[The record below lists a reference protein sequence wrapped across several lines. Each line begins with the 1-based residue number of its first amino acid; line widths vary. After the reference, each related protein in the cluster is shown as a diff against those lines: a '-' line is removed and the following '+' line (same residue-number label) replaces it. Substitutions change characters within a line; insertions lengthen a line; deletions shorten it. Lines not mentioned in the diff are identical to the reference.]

1 MDIHVK
7 RKHKLSEINHD
18 FLMNYFCHLINDRY
32 MQLKFK
38 HQQFQIDA
46 AKAVTDAF
54 HGQRNRMMMEFTH
67 DMGVGTAGG
76 DLFDVVGYRNQPLTI
91 TSGQTL
97 ENIRTIQMSGQL
109 KPSETLNPDDL
120 RLTIEMETGTGKTY
134 TYIKTMYE
142 LNRLYG
148 WSKFI
153 IVVPSIAIR
162 EGVSRSFEIMSEHF
176 AAEYGKRIQSF
187 IYDSKQLTKI
197 DQFASDANMHV
208 MIINTQAFAAR
219 GEDARRIYMKLDAF
233 RSRKPI
239 DVIASTKPILIID
252 EPQSVLGAD
261 KKNATREKLKE
272 FKPLFTLLYSATH
285 RAGDIVN
292 MVYRLD
298 AMDAY
303 NKKLVKKISVKGI
316 EQKGTTATN
325 GYVYLESIVLSAG
338 NPKARI
344 GFDKKGG
351 SSVRQ
356 VTQLVSDKFDLYQQS
371 GGLEEYRDGYRI
383 ERIDGY
389 ARTIRLLNGTVLHE
403 GEMVGRVNDLYVRRH
418 QIRETIL
425 SHIQKERKLFKMG
438 IKCLSLFFIDHVDN
452 YRSLTPN
459 PKPHPL
465 TPSPKGEGEA
475 FGNEGSNHKGVY
487 AQMFEEEY
495 TNIVGQLQLEFADD
509 PAYVAYL
516 KRFTAD
522 QVHDGYFSR
531 DRKNNVVEPGN
542 KEGDNEVR
550 GYQLIMKEKE
560 KLLSFDTPVR
570 FIFSHS
576 ALKEGWDNPNVFQI
590 CTLKDSDNQT
600 KKRQEVG
607 RGMRLCVNDKGERQ
621 DESVLHGGV
630 FEVNELTVIASESY
644 NTFASKLQTE
654 IAEAVGDRPQKV
666 QPSLF
671 AGMVMTNAD
680 GEQKKVDDL
689 EASFLFAALAG
700 HGYVNRQGE
709 LTQKYFDEKQ
719 QGTLDFGEGYNE
731 YKKDI
736 VHQLDAVFNPEA
748 IKPEDARKVRET
760 KFDSQT
766 FARKEFQ
773 DLWRKINLQTY
784 YTVDFKTDDL
794 IRRAVIELD
803 SHLRVSE
810 INIKVVEGTLEGIK
824 SKKQLEEGQAMRVK
838 EADTHS
844 VHELVSEYVKYDLIG
859 KLVEDTGLTRRAIV
873 TILQKISPRTFNL
886 FKANPE
892 EFIIKAGNIIN
903 QCKAIAVVEHVA
915 YHKLDKQYD
924 ADIFSASTLKGKLGV
939 NALESMKSLYDIVV
953 VDSKGIEM
961 DFAKNLELQNEVAV
975 YTKLPGGFYIN
986 TPVGHY
992 NPDWAIVF
1000 KEGTDIKHI
1009 YFVAETKGYSDDE
1022 VTDYRETE
1030 KVKIECARR
1039 HFATISSSTVTYGV
1053 VKNYD
1058 ELWNV
1063 VTK

>member
-7 RKHKLSEINHD
+7 GRQELSEINHE
-18 FLMNYFCHLINDRY
+18 FFINYFSHLITDRY

-54 HGQRNRMMMEFTH
+54 HGQRNQTMLEFTH
-67 DMGVGTAGG
+67 DMGDSSVGG

-97 ENIRTIQMSGQL
+97 ENIRGVQLNGQL

-142 LNRLYG
+142 LNKLYG

-153 IVVPSIAIR
+153 VVVPSIAIR

-325 GYVYLESIVLSAG
+325 GYVYLESIVLSEG

-344 GFDKKGG
+344 GFDKRGG

-356 VTQLVSDKFDLYQQS
+356 VTQLVCDKFDLYQQS

-383 ERIDGY
+383 ESIDGY

-403 GEMVGRVNDLYVRRH
+403 GEMVGRVNDIYVRRH

-452 YRSLTPN
+452 YRIYNQGGGTS
-459 PKPHPL
+459 
-465 TPSPKGEGEA
+465 KGKFAEI
-475 FGNEGSNHKGVY
+475 
-487 AQMFEEEY
+487 FEEEY
-495 TNIVGQLQLEFADD
+495 DNIVGQLQLEFADD

-516 KRFTAD
+516 KRFKAD
-522 QVHDGYFSR
+522 EVHNGYFSR
-531 DRKNNVVEPGN
+531 DKKGN
-542 KEGDNEVR
+542 FVQLTESKMENDASA
-550 GYQLIMKEKE
+550 YDLIMKDKE
-560 KLLSFDTPVR
+560 RLLSFEEPTR

-644 NTFASKLQTE
+644 NTFATKLQTE

-719 QGTLDFGEGYNE
+719 QGTLDFGEEYNE

-736 VHQLDAVFNPEA
+736 VNQLDAVFNPEA
-748 IKPEDARKVRET
+748 MKPDDARKVREA
-760 KFDSQT
+760 KFDSQK

-773 DLWRKINLQTY
+773 DLWRKINQRTY
-784 YTVDFKTDDL
+784 YTVDFKTEDL

-803 SHLRVSE
+803 DKLRVSE
-810 INIKVVEGTLEGIK
+810 INIKVVEGTLEDIK
-824 SKKQLEEGQAMRVK
+824 SKKQLEEGLAMRVK

-844 VHELVSEYVKYDLIG
+844 IHELVSENVKYDLIG
-859 KLVEDTGLTRRAIV
+859 KLVEDTSLTRRAIV
-873 TILQKISPRTFNL
+873 TILQKISSKTFNW

-961 DFAKNLELQNEVAV
+961 DFAKNLEVQNEVAV

-1030 KVKIECARR
+1030 KVKIECAKR

>member
-1 MDIHVK
+1 MK
-7 RKHKLSEINHD
+7 
-18 FLMNYFCHLINDRY
+18 
-32 MQLKFK
+32 LKFK

-46 AKAVTDAF
+46 ARAVTDVF
-54 HGQRNRMMMEFTH
+54 QGQPNQAMQEFTH
-67 DMGVGTAGG
+67 DMGRSVDGSQ
-76 DLFDVVGYRNQPLTI
+76 DLFDVVGFRNQPIRVMTQQLLKNLWAI
-91 TSGQTL
+91 QTPA
-97 ENIRTIQMSGQL
+97 QL
-109 KPSETLNPDDL
+109 KPSEEVLLNDM

-134 TYIKTMYE
+134 TYIKTMFE

-176 AAEYGKRIQSF
+176 AEEYGKRIQSF

-233 RSRKPI
+233 RSRRPI
-239 DVIASTKPILIID
+239 DVIAATNPILIID

-261 KKNATREKLKE
+261 RNNATRTKLKE

-303 NKKLVKKISVKGI
+303 NKKLVKKITVKGI

-325 GYVYLESIVLSAG
+325 GYLYLESIELSEG

-344 GFDKKGG
+344 GFDKKGA
-351 SSVRQ
+351 SSVKQ
-356 VTQLVSDKFDLYQQS
+356 VTQLVGDGFDIYQQS
-371 GGLEEYRDGYRI
+371 GGLEEYKDGYRV
-383 ERIDGY
+383 ESIDGY
-389 ARTIRLLNGTVLHE
+389 AHTIRLLNGTILHE
-403 GEMVGRVNDLYVRRH
+403 GEMIGRVNDIYVRRH

-452 YRSLTPN
+452 YRIYKTGGE
-459 PKPHPL
+459 
-465 TPSPKGEGEA
+465 TEKGL
-475 FGNEGSNHKGVY
+475 Y

-495 TNIVGQLQLEFADD
+495 NDIVGQLQLEFADD

-516 KRFTAD
+516 KNYKAEE
-522 QVHDGYFSR
+522 VHNGYFSR
-531 DRKNNVVEPGN
+531 DRKGN
-542 KEGDNEVR
+542 FVQPSATELRNESSNDASA
-550 GYQLIMKEKE
+550 YDLIMKDKE
-560 KLLSFDTPVR
+560 RLLSFEEPTR

-607 RGMRLCVNDKGERQ
+607 RGMRLCVNNKGERQ
-621 DESVLHGGV
+621 DESVLHGAV
-630 FEVNELTVIASESY
+630 FDVNELTVIASESY
-644 NTFASKLQTE
+644 HSFASKLQTE
-654 IAEAVGDRPQKV
+654 IAEAVADRPQKV

-671 AGMVMTNAD
+671 KNMVVTNAR
-680 GEQKKVDDL
+680 GEQKKLDEDDAQDIL
-689 EASFLFAALAG
+689 YVMRMK
-700 HGYVNRQGE
+700 GYVTKQGQ
-709 LTQKYFDEKQ
+709 LTQQYHDDKNE
-719 QGTLDFGEGYNE
+719 GALDFGNDYND
-731 YKKDI
+731 YKEDI
-736 VHQLDAVFNPEA
+736 VKRLDSIFNPDSV
-748 IKPEDARKVRET
+748 KPEDARKVREA
-760 KFDSQT
+760 KFDQQK

-773 DLWRKINLQTY
+773 DLWRKINQQTY
-784 YTVDFKTDDL
+784 YTVDFKTEDL
-794 IRRAVIELD
+794 IRRAIVELD
-803 SHLRVSE
+803 AHLQVSE
-810 INIKVVEGTLEGIK
+810 IKIQVVTGTMKEIKSRQQLLEG
-824 SKKQLEEGQAMRVK
+824 GAMIAC
-838 EADTHS
+838 ESETEH
-844 VHELVSEYVKYDLIG
+844 VHELVGEGVKYDLIG
-859 KLVEDTGLTRRAIV
+859 KLVEATGLTRLAIV
-873 TILQKISPRTFNL
+873 SILKKISPKTFNQ

-903 QCKAIAVVEHVA
+903 QCKAIAVVEHVQ
-915 YHKLDKQYD
+915 YHKLNQEFDS
-924 ADIFSASTLKGKLGV
+924 DIFSAATLKGKLGV
-939 NALESMKSLYDIVV
+939 NALESAKSLYDIVV

-961 DFAKNLELQNEVAV
+961 NFAKELEIQNEVAV

-1030 KVKIECARR
+1030 RVKIECAKR
-1039 HFATISSSTVTYGV
+1039 HFDTISSSAVNYGV
-1053 VKNYD
+1053 VKNYE
-1058 ELWNV
+1058 ELMNV

>member
-7 RKHKLSEINHD
+7 GRQELSEINHE
-18 FLMNYFCHLINDRY
+18 FFINYFSHLITDRY

-54 HGQRNRMMMEFTH
+54 HGQRNQTMLEFTH
-67 DMGVGTAGG
+67 DMGDSSVGG

-97 ENIRTIQMSGQL
+97 ENIRGVQLNGQL

-142 LNRLYG
+142 LNKLYG

-325 GYVYLESIVLSAG
+325 GYVYLESIVLSES

-344 GFDKKGG
+344 GFDKRGG

-356 VTQLVSDKFDLYQQS
+356 VTQLVCDKFDLYQQS

-383 ERIDGY
+383 ESIDGY

-403 GEMVGRVNDLYVRRH
+403 GEMVGRVNDIYVRRH

-452 YRSLTPN
+452 YRIYNQGGGTS
-459 PKPHPL
+459 
-465 TPSPKGEGEA
+465 KGKFAEI
-475 FGNEGSNHKGVY
+475 
-487 AQMFEEEY
+487 FEEEY
-495 TNIVGQLQLEFADD
+495 DNIVGQLQLEFADD

-516 KRFTAD
+516 KRFKAD
-522 QVHDGYFSR
+522 EVHNGYFSR
-531 DRKNNVVEPGN
+531 DKKGN
-542 KEGDNEVR
+542 FVQLTESKMENDASA
-550 GYQLIMKEKE
+550 YDLIMKDKE
-560 KLLSFDTPVR
+560 RLLSFEEPTR

-644 NTFASKLQTE
+644 NTFATKLQTE

-719 QGTLDFGEGYNE
+719 QGTLDFGEEYNE

-736 VHQLDAVFNPEA
+736 VNQLDAVFNPEA
-748 IKPEDARKVRET
+748 MKPDDARKVREA
-760 KFDSQT
+760 KFDSQK

-773 DLWRKINLQTY
+773 DLWRKINQRTY
-784 YTVDFKTDDL
+784 YTVDFKTEDL

-803 SHLRVSE
+803 DKLRVSE
-810 INIKVVEGTLEGIK
+810 INIKVVEGTLEDIK
-824 SKKQLEEGQAMRVK
+824 SKKQLEEGLAMRVK

-844 VHELVSEYVKYDLIG
+844 IHELVSENVKYDLIG

-873 TILQKISPRTFNL
+873 TILQKISSKTFNW

-961 DFAKNLELQNEVAV
+961 DFAKNLEVQNEVAV

-1030 KVKIECARR
+1030 KVKIECAKR

>member
-1 MDIHVK
+1 MK
-7 RKHKLSEINHD
+7 
-18 FLMNYFCHLINDRY
+18 
-32 MQLKFK
+32 LKFK

-46 AKAVTDAF
+46 ARAVTDVF
-54 HGQRNRMMMEFTH
+54 QGQPNQSMQEFTH
-67 DMGVGTAGG
+67 DMGRSVDGSQ
-76 DLFDVVGYRNQPLTI
+76 DMFDVVGFRNQPIRVMTQQLLKNLWAI
-91 TSGQTL
+91 QTPA
-97 ENIRTIQMSGQL
+97 QL
-109 KPSETLNPDDL
+109 KPSEEVLLNDM

-134 TYIKTMYE
+134 TYIKTMFE

-233 RSRKPI
+233 RSRRPI
-239 DVIASTKPILIID
+239 DVIAATNPILIID

-261 KKNATREKLKE
+261 RNNATRTKLKE

-303 NKKLVKKISVKGI
+303 NKKLVKKITVKGI

-325 GYVYLESIVLSAG
+325 GYLYLESIELSEG

-344 GFDKKGG
+344 GFDKKGA
-351 SSVRQ
+351 SSVKQ
-356 VTQLVSDKFDLYQQS
+356 VTQLVGDGFDIYQQS
-371 GGLEEYRDGYRI
+371 GGLEEYKNGYRV
-383 ERIDGY
+383 ESIDGY
-389 ARTIRLLNGTVLHE
+389 AHTIRLLNGTILHE
-403 GEMVGRVNDLYVRRH
+403 GEMIGRVNDVYVRRH

-452 YRSLTPN
+452 YRIYKAGGETE
-459 PKPHPL
+459 
-465 TPSPKGEGEA
+465 KGL
-475 FGNEGSNHKGVY
+475 Y

-495 TNIVGQLQLEFADD
+495 NDIVGQLQLEFADD

-516 KRFTAD
+516 KHYKAEE
-522 QVHDGYFSR
+522 VHNGYFSR
-531 DRKNNVVEPGN
+531 DRKGN
-542 KEGDNEVR
+542 FVQPSATELRNESSNDASA
-550 GYQLIMKEKE
+550 YDLIMKDKE
-560 KLLSFDTPVR
+560 RLLSFEEPTR

-607 RGMRLCVNDKGERQ
+607 RGMRLCVNSKGERQ
-621 DESVLHGGV
+621 DESVLHGTV
-630 FEVNELTVIASESY
+630 FDVNELTVIASESY
-644 NTFASKLQTE
+644 NSFASKLQTE
-654 IAEAVGDRPQKV
+654 IAEAVADRPQKV

-671 AGMVMTNAD
+671 KNMVVTNAS
-680 GEQKKVDDL
+680 GEQKKLDEDDAQDIL
-689 EASFLFAALAG
+689 YVMRMK
-700 HGYVNRQGE
+700 GYVTKQGQ
-709 LTQKYFDEKQ
+709 LTQQYHDDKNE
-719 QGTLDFGEGYNE
+719 GTLDFGDDYND
-731 YKKDI
+731 YKEDI
-736 VHQLDAVFNPEA
+736 VKRLDSIFNPDSV
-748 IKPEDARKVRET
+748 KPEDARKVREA
-760 KFDSQT
+760 KFDQQK

-773 DLWRKINLQTY
+773 DLWRKINQQTY
-784 YTVDFKTDDL
+784 YTVDFKTEDL
-794 IRRAVIELD
+794 IRRAIVELD
-803 SHLRVSE
+803 AHLQVSE
-810 INIKVVEGTLEGIK
+810 IKIQVVTGTMKEIKSRQQLLEG
-824 SKKQLEEGQAMRVK
+824 GAMVAR
-838 EADTHS
+838 ESETEH
-844 VHELVSEYVKYDLIG
+844 VHELVGEGVKYDLIG
-859 KLVEDTGLTRRAIV
+859 KLVEATGLTRLSIV
-873 TILQKISPRTFNL
+873 SILKKISPKTFNQ

-892 EFIIKAGNIIN
+892 EFIIKAGNIN
-903 QCKAIAVVEHVA
+903 QCKAIAVVEHVQ
-915 YHKLDKQYD
+915 YHKLNQEFDS
-924 ADIFSASTLKGKLGV
+924 DIFSAATLKGKLGV
-939 NALESMKSLYDIVV
+939 NALESAKSLYDIVV

-961 DFAKNLELQNEVAV
+961 NFAKELEIQNEVAV

-1030 KVKIECARR
+1030 RVKIECAKR
-1039 HFATISSSTVTYGV
+1039 HFDTISSSTVTYGV
-1053 VKNYD
+1053 VKNYE
-1058 ELWNV
+1058 ELRNV
-1063 VTK
+1063 IIK

>member
-1 MDIHVK
+1 MK
-7 RKHKLSEINHD
+7 
-18 FLMNYFCHLINDRY
+18 
-32 MQLKFK
+32 LKFK

-46 AKAVTDAF
+46 AKAVTDVF
-54 HGQRNRMMMEFTH
+54 QGQQNLSMLEFTH
-67 DMGVGTAGG
+67 DIGRAVDGTQEM
-76 DLFDVVGYRNQPLTI
+76 FDVVGFRNQPINIYSQQLLTNLREV
-91 TSGQTL
+91 QL
-97 ENIRTIQMSGQL
+97 AGQL
-109 KPSETLNPDDL
+109 KPSEEVLMNDL

-142 LNRLYG
+142 LNKLYG

-162 EGVSRSFEIMSEHF
+162 EGVSRSFKIMSEHF
-176 AAEYGKRIQSF
+176 ASEYGKRIQSF

-197 DQFASDANMHV
+197 DQFASDSNMHV

-239 DVIASTKPILIID
+239 DVIAATNPILIID
-252 EPQSVLGAD
+252 EPQSVLGVD

-285 RAGDIVN
+285 RAADIVN

-325 GYVYLESIVLSAG
+325 GYLYLESIVLSEG

-344 GFDKKGG
+344 GFDKKGT
-351 SSVRQ
+351 SSVRP
-356 VTQLVSDKFDLYQQS
+356 VTQLVADGFDIYQQS

-389 ARTIRLLNGTVLHE
+389 NGTVRLLNGVILHE
-403 GEMVGRVNDLYVRRH
+403 GEMIGKVNDVYVRRQ

-425 SHIQKERKLFKMG
+425 SHFQKERKLFKMG

-452 YRSLTPN
+452 YRIYNAGGETE
-459 PKPHPL
+459 
-465 TPSPKGEGEA
+465 KGL
-475 FGNEGSNHKGVY
+475 Y
-487 AQMFEEEY
+487 AQLFEDEY

-509 PAYVAYL
+509 PAYIAYL
-516 KRFTAD
+516 KSFKAEE
-522 QVHDGYFSR
+522 VHNGYFSR
-531 DRKNNVVEPGN
+531 DKKGHFVQLTEKKMQEDVSAY
-542 KEGDNEVR
+542 D
-550 GYQLIMKEKE
+550 LIMRDKER
-560 KLLSFDTPVR
+560 LLSFAEPTR

-630 FEVNELTVIASESY
+630 FAVNELTVIASESY
-644 NTFASKLQTE
+644 NSFAAKLQTE
-654 IAEAVGDRPQKV
+654 IAEAVGDRPVKV
-666 QPSLF
+666 QLELF
-671 AGMVMTNAD
+671 KDMVVTNAC
-680 GEQKKVDDL
+680 GEQKKMDADD
-689 EASFLFAALAG
+689 AQDILFTLRMK
-700 HGYVNRQGE
+700 GYVTKQGQ
-709 LTQKYFDEKQ
+709 LTQQYHDDKQ
-719 QGTLDFGEGYNE
+719 QGTLDFGEDYNE
-731 YKKDI
+731 YQADI
-736 VHQLDAVFNPEA
+736 VKKLDSIFNPDSV
-748 IKPEDARKVRET
+748 KPEDARKVREA
-760 KFDSQT
+760 KFDSLK

-773 DLWRKINLQTY
+773 DLWRKINSQTY

-794 IRRAVIELD
+794 IKRAVIALD
-803 SHLRVSE
+803 NHLKVSR
-810 INIKVVEGTLEGIK
+810 IAIQVVKGTMNEIK
-824 SKKQLEEGQAMRVK
+824 SKQQLLEGAAMVAQ
-838 EADTHS
+838 EADTES
-844 VHELVSEYVKYDLIG
+844 VHELIGENVRYDLIG
-859 KLVEDTGLTRRAIV
+859 KLVENTGLTRHAIV
-873 TILQKISPRTFNL
+873 SILKRIRPTTFNM

-903 QCKAIAVVEHVA
+903 QCKAIAVVEHVT
-915 YHKLDKQYD
+915 YHKLNKEFD

-939 NALESMKSLYDIVV
+939 NAMESQKSLYDIVV
-953 VDSKGIEM
+953 VDSLGIEM
-961 DFAKNLELQNEVAV
+961 DFAKNLEIHNEVAV
-975 YTKLPGGFYIN
+975 YTKLPSGFYIN

-1000 KEGTDIKHI
+1000 KEGADVKHV

-1022 VTDYRETE
+1022 VTDYRKTE
-1030 KVKIECARR
+1030 DVKIECAKR
-1039 HFATISSSTVTYGV
+1039 HFATISNSTVTYDV
-1053 VKNYD
+1053 VKDYD
-1058 ELWNV
+1058 ELLKL
-1063 VTK
+1063 VTA

>member
-1 MDIHVK
+1 MK
-7 RKHKLSEINHD
+7 
-18 FLMNYFCHLINDRY
+18 
-32 MQLKFK
+32 LKFK

-46 AKAVTDAF
+46 AKAVTDVF
-54 HGQRNRMMMEFTH
+54 QGQQNLSMLEFTH
-67 DMGVGTAGG
+67 DMGRASDGSQEM
-76 DLFDVVGYRNQPLTI
+76 FDVVGFRNQPI
-91 TSGQTL
+91 
-97 ENIRTIQMSGQL
+97 NILSSQVLKNMREVQMSEQL
-109 KPSETLNPDDL
+109 KPSEEALLGDL

-176 AAEYGKRIQSF
+176 ASEYGKRIQSF

-233 RSRKPI
+233 RSRRPI
-239 DVIASTKPILIID
+239 DVIAATNPILIID
-252 EPQSVLGAD
+252 EPQSVLGVD

-285 RAGDIVN
+285 RAADIVN

-325 GYVYLESIVLSAG
+325 GYLYLESIVLSEG

-344 GFDKKGG
+344 GFDKKGA
-351 SSVRQ
+351 SSVRP
-356 VTQLVSDKFDLYQQS
+356 VTQLVSDGFDIYQQS
-371 GGLEEYRDGYRI
+371 GGLEEYRDGYRV
-383 ERIDGY
+383 ESIDGY
-389 ARTIRLLNGTVLHE
+389 NGTIRLLNGTVLHE
-403 GEMVGRVNDLYVRRH
+403 GEMIGKVNDIYVRRQ

-425 SHIQKERKLFKMG
+425 SHIHKERKLFSMG

-452 YRSLTPN
+452 YRIY
-459 PKPHPL
+459 KPGGE
-465 TPSPKGEGEA
+465 TEKGL
-475 FGNEGSNHKGVY
+475 Y

-495 TNIVGQLQLEFADD
+495 KNIVGQLQLEFADD

-516 KRFTAD
+516 KSFQAEE
-522 QVHDGYFSR
+522 VHNGYFSR
-531 DRKNNVVEPGN
+531 DKKGHFVQLTE
-542 KEGDNEVR
+542 KKMQEDASA
-550 GYQLIMKEKE
+550 YDLIMRDKER
-560 KLLSFDTPVR
+560 LLSFAEPTR

-630 FEVNELTVIASESY
+630 FAVNELTIIASESY
-644 NTFASKLQTE
+644 NSFAAKLQTE
-654 IAEAVGDRPQKV
+654 IAEAVGDRPVKV
-666 QPSLF
+666 QPDLF
-671 AGMVMTNAD
+671 EDMIVTNAR
-680 GEQKKVDDL
+680 GEQKQIDADD
-689 EASFLFAALAG
+689 AQDILFTLRMK
-700 HGYVNRQGE
+700 GYVTKQGQ
-709 LTQKYFDEKQ
+709 LTQQYHDDKQ
-719 QGTLDFGEGYNE
+719 QGTLDFGEDYNE
-731 YKKDI
+731 YQADI
-736 VHQLDAVFNPEA
+736 VKKLDSIFNPDSV
-748 IKPEDARKVRET
+748 KPEDARKVREA
-760 KFDSQT
+760 KFDSQK

-773 DLWRKINLQTY
+773 DMWRKINSQTY
-784 YTVDFKTDDL
+784 YTVDFKTEDL
-794 IRRAVIELD
+794 IRRSVIELD
-803 SHLRVSE
+803 NHLKVSR
-810 INIKVVEGTLEGIK
+810 IAIQVVQGTMNEIK
-824 SKKQLEEGQAMRVK
+824 SKQQLLAGTAMVAK
-838 EADTHS
+838 EAATES
-844 VHELVSEYVKYDLIG
+844 VHELIGENVRYDLIG
-859 KLVEDTGLTRRAIV
+859 KLVEDTGLTRKAIV
-873 TILQKISPRTFNL
+873 IILKKISPNTFNM

-903 QCKAIAVVEHVA
+903 QCKAISVVEHVA
-915 YHKLDKQYD
+915 YHKLNQEFDV
-924 ADIFSASTLKGKLGV
+924 DIFSASTFKGKLGV
-939 NALESMKSLYDIVV
+939 NAMESKKSLYDIVV
-953 VDSKGIEM
+953 VDSQGIEM
-961 DFAKNLELQNEVAV
+961 NFAKNLELHNEVAV
-975 YTKLPGGFYIN
+975 YTKLPSGFYIN

-1000 KEGTDIKHI
+1000 KEGTDVKHV
-1009 YFVAETKGYSDDE
+1009 YFVAETKGYNDDE
-1022 VTDYRETE
+1022 VTDYRKTE
-1030 KVKIECARR
+1030 EVKIECAKR
-1039 HFATISSSTVTYGV
+1039 HFATISNSTVTYEV
-1053 VKNYD
+1053 VKDYQKLMD
-1058 ELWNV
+1058 I

>member
-1 MDIHVK
+1 MK
-7 RKHKLSEINHD
+7 
-18 FLMNYFCHLINDRY
+18 
-32 MQLKFK
+32 LKFK

-46 AKAVTDAF
+46 AKAVTDVF
-54 HGQRNRMMMEFTH
+54 QGQQNLSMLEFTH
-67 DMGVGTAGG
+67 DIGRAVDGTQEM
-76 DLFDVVGYRNQPLTI
+76 FDVVGFRNQPINIYSQQLLTNLREV
-91 TSGQTL
+91 QL
-97 ENIRTIQMSGQL
+97 AGQL
-109 KPSETLNPDDL
+109 KPSEEVLMNDL

-142 LNRLYG
+142 LNKLYG

-176 AAEYGKRIQSF
+176 ASEYGKRIQSF

-197 DQFASDANMHV
+197 DQFASDSNMHV

-239 DVIASTKPILIID
+239 DVIAATNPILIID
-252 EPQSVLGAD
+252 EPQSVLGVD

-285 RAGDIVN
+285 RAADIVN

-325 GYVYLESIVLSAG
+325 GYLYLESIVLSEG

-344 GFDKKGG
+344 GFDKKGT
-351 SSVRQ
+351 SSVRP
-356 VTQLVSDKFDLYQQS
+356 VTQLVADGFDIYQQS
-371 GGLEEYRDGYRI
+371 GGLEEYSDGYRI

-389 ARTIRLLNGTVLHE
+389 NGTVRLLNGVILHE
-403 GEMVGRVNDLYVRRH
+403 GEMIGKVNDVYVRRQ

-425 SHIQKERKLFKMG
+425 SHFQKERKLFKMG

-452 YRSLTPN
+452 YRIYNAGGETE
-459 PKPHPL
+459 
-465 TPSPKGEGEA
+465 KGL
-475 FGNEGSNHKGVY
+475 Y
-487 AQMFEEEY
+487 AQLFEDEY

-509 PAYVAYL
+509 PAYIAYL
-516 KRFTAD
+516 KSFKAEE
-522 QVHDGYFSR
+522 VHNGYFSR
-531 DRKNNVVEPGN
+531 DKKGHFVQLTEKKMQEDVSAY
-542 KEGDNEVR
+542 D
-550 GYQLIMKEKE
+550 LIMRDKER
-560 KLLSFDTPVR
+560 LLSFAEPTR

-630 FEVNELTVIASESY
+630 FAVNELTVIASESY
-644 NTFASKLQTE
+644 NSFAAKLQTE
-654 IAEAVGDRPQKV
+654 IAEAVGDRPMKV
-666 QPSLF
+666 QLELF
-671 AGMVMTNAD
+671 KDMVVTNAC
-680 GEQKKVDDL
+680 GEQKKMDADD
-689 EASFLFAALAG
+689 AQDILFTLRMK
-700 HGYVNRQGE
+700 GYVTKQGQ
-709 LTQKYFDEKQ
+709 LTQQYHDDKQ
-719 QGTLDFGEGYNE
+719 QGTLDFGEDYNE
-731 YKKDI
+731 YQADI
-736 VHQLDAVFNPEA
+736 VKKLDSIFNPDSV
-748 IKPEDARKVRET
+748 KPEDARKVREA
-760 KFDSQT
+760 KFDSLK

-773 DLWRKINLQTY
+773 DLWRKINSQTY

-794 IRRAVIELD
+794 IKRAVIALD
-803 SHLRVSE
+803 NHLKVSR
-810 INIKVVEGTLEGIK
+810 IAIQVVKGTMNEIK
-824 SKKQLEEGQAMRVK
+824 SKQQLLEGAAMVAQ
-838 EADTHS
+838 EADTES
-844 VHELVSEYVKYDLIG
+844 VHELIGENVRYDLIG
-859 KLVEDTGLTRRAIV
+859 KLVENTGLTRHAIV
-873 TILQKISPRTFNL
+873 SILKRIRPTTFNM

-903 QCKAIAVVEHVA
+903 QCKAIAVVEHVT
-915 YHKLDKQYD
+915 YHKLNKEFD

-939 NALESMKSLYDIVV
+939 NAMESQKSLYDIVV
-953 VDSKGIEM
+953 VDSLGIEM
-961 DFAKNLELQNEVAV
+961 DFAKNLEIHNEVAV
-975 YTKLPGGFYIN
+975 YTKLPSGFYIN

-1000 KEGTDIKHI
+1000 KEGADVKHV

-1022 VTDYRETE
+1022 VTDYRKTE
-1030 KVKIECARR
+1030 DVKIECAKR
-1039 HFATISSSTVTYGV
+1039 HFATISNSTVTYDV
-1053 VKNYD
+1053 VKDYD
-1058 ELWNV
+1058 ELLKL
-1063 VTK
+1063 VTA

>member
-1 MDIHVK
+1 MK
-7 RKHKLSEINHD
+7 
-18 FLMNYFCHLINDRY
+18 
-32 MQLKFK
+32 LKFK

-46 AKAVTDAF
+46 AKAVTDVF
-54 HGQRNRMMMEFTH
+54 QGQKNLGLLEYTH
-67 DMGVGTAGG
+67 DMGKAKDGSQSM
-76 DLFDVVGYRNQPLTI
+76 FDVVGFRNQPI
-91 TSGQTL
+91 
-97 ENIRTIQMSGQL
+97 NIYSSQVLKNMREVQMAEQL
-109 KPSETLNPDDL
+109 KPSEEALLGDL

-142 LNRLYG
+142 LNKLYG

-176 AAEYGKRIQSF
+176 ASEYGKRIQSF

-219 GEDARRIYMKLDAF
+219 GEDARRIYMKLDSF
-233 RSRKPI
+233 RSRRPI
-239 DVIASTKPILIID
+239 DVIAATNPILIID
-252 EPQSVLGAD
+252 EPQSVLGVD
-261 KKNATREKLKE
+261 KKNATREKLRE

-325 GYVYLESIVLSAG
+325 GYLYLESIVLSEG

-344 GFDKKGG
+344 GFDKKGV
-351 SSVRQ
+351 SSVRP
-356 VTQLVSDKFDLYQQS
+356 VTQLVSDGFDIYQQS
-371 GGLEEYRDGYRI
+371 GRLEEYSDGYRV
-383 ERIDGY
+383 ESIDGY
-389 ARTIRLLNGTVLHE
+389 NGTIRLLNGIILHE
-403 GEMVGRVNDLYVRRH
+403 GEMTGKVNDVYVRRQ

-425 SHIQKERKLFKMG
+425 SHLQKERKLFKMG

-452 YRSLTPN
+452 YRIYKTGGE
-459 PKPHPL
+459 
-465 TPSPKGEGEA
+465 TEKGL
-475 FGNEGSNHKGVY
+475 Y

-495 TNIVGQLQLEFADD
+495 RDIVGQFQLDIEDD

-516 KRFTAD
+516 KSFKAEE
-522 QVHDGYFSR
+522 VHNGYFSR
-531 DRKNNVVEPGN
+531 DKKGHFVQLTE
-542 KEGDNEVR
+542 KKMQDDASA
-550 GYQLIMKEKE
+550 YDLIMRDKER
-560 KLLSFDTPVR
+560 LLSFAEPTR

-621 DESVLHGGV
+621 DETVLHGGV
-630 FEVNELTVIASESY
+630 FAVNELTVIASESY
-644 NTFASKLQTE
+644 NSFASKLQTE
-654 IAEAVGDRPQKV
+654 IAEAVGDRPAKV
-666 QPSLF
+666 QLELF
-671 AGMVMTNAD
+671 KDMIVTNAR
-680 GEQKKVDDL
+680 GEQKKMDEDDAQDIIFTL
-689 EASFLFAALAG
+689 RMK
-700 HGYVNRQGE
+700 GYVTKQGQ
-709 LTQKYFDEKQ
+709 LTQQYHDDKQ
-719 QGTLDFGEGYNE
+719 QGTLDFGEDYNQ
-731 YKKDI
+731 YQADI
-736 VHQLDAVFNPEA
+736 VKKLDSIFNPESV
-748 IKPEDARKVRET
+748 KPEDARKVREA
-760 KFDSQT
+760 KFDSQK

-773 DLWRKINLQTY
+773 DLWRKINSQTY
-784 YTVDFKTDDL
+784 YTVDFKTEDL
-794 IRRAVIELD
+794 IKRAVTELNN
-803 SHLRVSE
+803 HLKVSRIA
-810 INIKVVEGTLEGIK
+810 INVVEGTMNEIKSRKQLLEGT
-824 SKKQLEEGQAMRVK
+824 AMTVS
-838 EADTHS
+838 EAATES
-844 VHELVSEYVKYDLIG
+844 VHELIGENVRYDLIG

-873 TILQKISPRTFNL
+873 TILKNITPQTFSL

-903 QCKAIAVVEHVA
+903 QCKAVSVVEHVA
-915 YHKLDKQYD
+915 YHKLNKEFD

-939 NALESMKSLYDIVV
+939 NAMESVKSLYDIVV
-953 VDSKGIEM
+953 VDSQGIEM
-961 DFAKNLELQNEVAV
+961 NFAKELEVHNEVAV
-975 YTKLPGGFYIN
+975 YTKLPSGFYIN

-1000 KEGTDIKHI
+1000 KEGADVKHV
-1009 YFVAETKGYSDDE
+1009 YFVAETKGYGDDE
-1022 VTDYRETE
+1022 VTDYRKTE
-1030 KVKIECARR
+1030 DVKIECARR
-1039 HFATISSSTVTYGV
+1039 HFATISNSTVTYDV
-1053 VKNYD
+1053 VKDYKGLMD
-1058 ELWNV
+1058 I

>member
-1 MDIHVK
+1 
-7 RKHKLSEINHD
+7 
-18 FLMNYFCHLINDRY
+18 

-46 AKAVTDAF
+46 AKAVTDVF
-54 HGQRNRMMMEFTH
+54 KGQRNQAMLEFTH
-67 DMGVGTAGG
+67 DMGTMG
-76 DLFDVVGYRNQPLTI
+76 DGQTEAFDVLGYRNQPLTI
-91 TSGQTL
+91 SSVQTL
-97 ENIRTIQMSGQL
+97 DNIRAKQTAEQL
-109 KPSETLNPDDL
+109 KPSETLGAEDL

-142 LNRLYG
+142 LNALYG

-197 DQFASDANMHV
+197 DQFASDGNMHV

-219 GEDARRIYMKLDAF
+219 GEDARRIYMKLDSF
-233 RSRKPI
+233 RSRRPI
-239 DVIASTKPILIID
+239 DVISSTNPILIID

-261 KKNATREKLKE
+261 KKNATRQKLKE

-285 RAGDIVN
+285 RADDIVN

-325 GYVYLESIVLSAG
+325 GYLYLESIVLSEG
-338 NPKARI
+338 NPQARI
-344 GFDKKGG
+344 GYDKKGA
-351 SSVRQ
+351 SSVKQ
-356 VTQLVSDKFDLYQQS
+356 VTELVSDGFDIYQKS
-371 GGLEEYRDGYRI
+371 GGLEEYRDGYRV
-383 ERIDGY
+383 ESIDGY
-389 ARTIRLLNGTVLHE
+389 NRTIRLLNGTVLHE
-403 GEMVGRVNDLYVRRH
+403 GEMIGKVNEIYVRRH

-452 YRSLTPN
+452 YRIYLEGGGTA
-459 PKPHPL
+459 
-465 TPSPKGEGEA
+465 KGI
-475 FGNEGSNHKGVY
+475 Y
-487 AQMFEEEY
+487 AEMFEQEY
-495 TNIVGQLQLEFADD
+495 NDIVNNLQLEFSDD
-509 PAYVAYL
+509 PEYVRYL
-516 KRFTAD
+516 RRFKAEE
-522 QVHDGYFSR
+522 VHNGYFSR
-531 DRKNNVVEPGN
+531 DKKGN
-542 KEGDNEVR
+542 FVQLSESKMENDASA
-550 GYQLIMKEKE
+550 YDLIMRDKE
-560 KLLSFDTPVR
+560 KLLSFDEPTR

-630 FEVNELTVIASESY
+630 FDVNELTVIASESY
-644 NTFASKLQTE
+644 NSFAAKLQTE

-671 AGMVMTNAD
+671 MGMTLVNVD
-680 GEQKKVDDL
+680 GSNERQVDDDTANDINFML
-689 EASFLFAALAG
+689 RFN
-700 HGYVNRQGE
+700 GYITKQGQ
-709 LTQKYFDEKQ
+709 LTQKFFDEKQ
-719 QGTLDFGEGYNE
+719 QGVLDFGEEYNE
-731 YKKDI
+731 FKDSIVKK
-736 VHQLDAVFNPEA
+736 LDAVFDPESV
-748 IKPEDARKVRET
+748 KPEDARKHREA
-760 KFDSQT
+760 KFDSQK

-773 DLWRKINLQTY
+773 ELWRKINSQTY
-784 YTVDFKTDDL
+784 YTVNFKTEDL
-794 IRRAVIELD
+794 IFRAVYELD
-803 SHLRVSE
+803 THLKVSE
-810 INIKVVEGTLEGIK
+810 INIHVVEGTMDEIK
-824 SKKQLEEGQAMRVK
+824 SKKQLEAGMAMRVR
-838 EADTHS
+838 EADTHK
-844 VHELVSEYVKYDLIG
+844 VLELVGENVRYDLIG
-859 KLVEDTGLTRRAIV
+859 KLVEDTGLTRKAIV
-873 TILQKISPRTFNL
+873 TILKRISPKTFNM

-903 QCKAIAVVEHVA
+903 QCKAVAVVEHVA
-915 YHKLDKQYD
+915 YHKTNREYD
-924 ADIFSASTLKGKLGV
+924 SDIFSASSLKGKLGV
-939 NALESMKSLYDIVV
+939 NALESQKSLYDIVV

-961 DFAKNLELQNEVAV
+961 NFAKDLEKENDVAV
-975 YTKLPGGFYIN
+975 YTKLPSGFYIN

-1000 KEGTDIKHI
+1000 KEGTDVKHI
-1009 YFVAETKGYSDDE
+1009 YFVAETKGYSSDE

-1039 HFATISSSTVTYGV
+1039 HFAAISNSAVTYDV
-1053 VKNYD
+1053 VKDYN
-1058 ELWNV
+1058 ELWNI

>member
-1 MDIHVK
+1 MK
-7 RKHKLSEINHD
+7 
-18 FLMNYFCHLINDRY
+18 
-32 MQLKFK
+32 LKFK

-46 AKAVTDAF
+46 AKAVTDVF
-54 HGQRNRMMMEFTH
+54 QGQQNLSMLEFTH
-67 DMGVGTAGG
+67 DIGRAVDGTQEM
-76 DLFDVVGYRNQPLTI
+76 FDVVGFRNQPINIYSQQLLTNLREV
-91 TSGQTL
+91 QL
-97 ENIRTIQMSGQL
+97 AGQL
-109 KPSETLNPDDL
+109 KPSEEVLMNDL

-142 LNRLYG
+142 LNKLYG

-162 EGVSRSFEIMSEHF
+162 EGVSRSFKIMSEHF
-176 AAEYGKRIQSF
+176 ASEYGKRIQSF

-197 DQFASDANMHV
+197 DQFASDSNMHV

-239 DVIASTKPILIID
+239 DVIAATNPILIID
-252 EPQSVLGAD
+252 EPQSVLGVD

-285 RAGDIVN
+285 RAADIVN

-325 GYVYLESIVLSAG
+325 GYLYLESIVLSEG

-344 GFDKKGG
+344 GFDKKGT
-351 SSVRQ
+351 SSVRP
-356 VTQLVSDKFDLYQQS
+356 VTQLVADGFDIYQQS

-389 ARTIRLLNGTVLHE
+389 NGTVRLLNGVILHE
-403 GEMVGRVNDLYVRRH
+403 GEMIGKVNDVYVRRQ

-425 SHIQKERKLFKMG
+425 SHLQKERKLFKMG

-452 YRSLTPN
+452 YRIYNAGGETE
-459 PKPHPL
+459 
-465 TPSPKGEGEA
+465 KGL
-475 FGNEGSNHKGVY
+475 Y
-487 AQMFEEEY
+487 AQLFEDEY

-509 PAYVAYL
+509 PAYIAYL
-516 KRFTAD
+516 KSFKAEE
-522 QVHDGYFSR
+522 VHNGYFSR
-531 DRKNNVVEPGN
+531 DKKGHFVQLTEKKMQEDVSAY
-542 KEGDNEVR
+542 D
-550 GYQLIMKEKE
+550 LIMRDKER
-560 KLLSFDTPVR
+560 LLSFAEPTR

-630 FEVNELTVIASESY
+630 FAVNELTVIASESY
-644 NTFASKLQTE
+644 NSFAAKLQTE
-654 IAEAVGDRPQKV
+654 IAEAVGDRPMKV
-666 QPSLF
+666 QLELF
-671 AGMVMTNAD
+671 KDMVVTNAC
-680 GEQKKVDDL
+680 GEQKKMDVDD
-689 EASFLFAALAG
+689 AQDILFTLRMK
-700 HGYVNRQGE
+700 GYVTKQGQ
-709 LTQKYFDEKQ
+709 LTQQYHDDKQ
-719 QGTLDFGEGYNE
+719 QGTLDFGEDYNE
-731 YKKDI
+731 YQADI
-736 VHQLDAVFNPEA
+736 VKKLDSIFNPDSV
-748 IKPEDARKVRET
+748 KPEDARKVREA
-760 KFDSQT
+760 KFDSLK

-773 DLWRKINLQTY
+773 DLWRKINSQTY

-794 IRRAVIELD
+794 IKRAVIALD
-803 SHLRVSE
+803 NHLKVSR
-810 INIKVVEGTLEGIK
+810 IAIQVVKGTMNEIK
-824 SKKQLEEGQAMRVK
+824 SKQQLLEGAAMVAQ
-838 EADTHS
+838 EADTES
-844 VHELVSEYVKYDLIG
+844 VHELIGENVRYDLIG
-859 KLVEDTGLTRRAIV
+859 KLVENTGLTRHAIV
-873 TILQKISPRTFNL
+873 SILKRIRPTTFNM

-903 QCKAIAVVEHVA
+903 QCKAIAVVEHVT
-915 YHKLDKQYD
+915 YHKLNKEFD

-939 NALESMKSLYDIVV
+939 NAMESQKSLYDIVV
-953 VDSKGIEM
+953 VDSLGIEM
-961 DFAKNLELQNEVAV
+961 DFAKNLEIHNEVAV
-975 YTKLPGGFYIN
+975 YTKLPSGFYIN

-1000 KEGTDIKHI
+1000 KEGADVKHV

-1022 VTDYRETE
+1022 VTDYRKTE
-1030 KVKIECARR
+1030 DVKIECAKR
-1039 HFATISSSTVTYGV
+1039 HFATISNSTVTYDV
-1053 VKNYD
+1053 VKDYD
-1058 ELWNV
+1058 ELLKL
-1063 VTK
+1063 VTA

>member
-1 MDIHVK
+1 MK
-7 RKHKLSEINHD
+7 
-18 FLMNYFCHLINDRY
+18 
-32 MQLKFK
+32 LKFK

-46 AKAVTDAF
+46 AKAVTDVF
-54 HGQRNRMMMEFTH
+54 QGQPNQSMLEFTH
-67 DMGVGTAGG
+67 DMGRSADGIQ
-76 DLFDVVGYRNQPLTI
+76 DLFDVVGFRNQP
-91 TSGQTL
+91 
-97 ENIRTIQMSGQL
+97 IRLYSTDVRKNMNAVQMDAQL
-109 KPSETLNPDDL
+109 KPSDAVMLGDL

-197 DQFASDANMHV
+197 DQFASDSNMHV

-239 DVIASTKPILIID
+239 DVIASTNPILIID

-272 FKPLFTLLYSATH
+272 FHPLFTLLYSATH

-303 NKKLVKKISVKGI
+303 NKKLVKKITVKGI

-325 GYVYLESIVLSAG
+325 GYLYLESIELSEG
-338 NPKARI
+338 NPRARI
-344 GFDKKGG
+344 GFDKKGV
-351 SSVRQ
+351 SSVKQ
-356 VTQLVSDKFDLYQQS
+356 VTQLAADGFDIYQQS
-371 GGLEEYRDGYRI
+371 GGLEEYKNGYRV
-383 ERIDGY
+383 ESIDGY
-389 ARTIRLLNGTVLHE
+389 NRTIRLLNGTVLHE
-403 GEMVGRVNDLYVRRH
+403 GEMIGRVNDIYVRRQ

-425 SHIQKERKLFKMG
+425 SHLHKERKLFRMG

-452 YRSLTPN
+452 YRIYKAGGETE
-459 PKPHPL
+459 
-465 TPSPKGEGEA
+465 KGQ
-475 FGNEGSNHKGVY
+475 Y

-495 TNIVGQLQLEFADD
+495 NNIVGQLQLEFSDN
-509 PAYVAYL
+509 PEYVAYL
-516 KRFTAD
+516 KHYSAAE
-522 QVHDGYFSR
+522 VHNGYFSR
-531 DRKNNVVEPGN
+531 DKKGHFVQPSASEIKNESSN
-542 KEGDNEVR
+542 DASA
-550 GYQLIMKEKE
+550 YDLIMKDKE
-560 KLLSFDTPVR
+560 RLLSFSEPTR

-607 RGMRLCVNDKGERQ
+607 RGMRLCVNSKGERQ

-630 FEVNELTVIASESY
+630 FDVNELTVIASESY
-644 NTFASKLQTE
+644 NSFASKLQTE
-654 IAEAVGDRPQKV
+654 IAEAVADRPLKV

-671 AGMVMTNAD
+671 KDLMVTNAR
-680 GEQKKVDDL
+680 GEQKTLDEDD
-689 EASFLFAALAG
+689 AQDIVFALRMK
-700 HGYVNRQGE
+700 GYITKQGQ
-709 LTQKYFDEKQ
+709 LTPQYHDDKQ
-719 QGTLDFGEGYNE
+719 QGKLDFGEEYND
-731 YKKDI
+731 YKEDI
-736 VHQLDAVFNPEA
+736 VKRLDSIFNPDS
-748 IKPEDARKVRET
+748 IKPEDARRVREAR
-760 KFDSQT
+760 FDQKK

-773 DLWRKINLQTY
+773 DLWRKINQQTY

-794 IRRAVIELD
+794 INRAVIELD
-803 SHLRVSE
+803 AHLQVTE
-810 INIKVVEGTLEGIK
+810 IRIKVVTGTMAEIKSRQQLLEGN
-824 SKKQLEEGQAMRVK
+824 AMMVN
-838 EADTHS
+838 EAEAES
-844 VHELVSEYVKYDLIG
+844 VHELVGEGVKYDLIG
-859 KLVEDTGLTRRAIV
+859 KLVEGTGLTRKAV
-873 TILQKISPRTFNL
+873 VNILQKIRPKTFNM

-892 EFIIKAGNIIN
+892 EFIIKACNIIN
-903 QCKAIAVVEHVA
+903 QCKAIAVVEHIQ
-915 YHKLDKQYD
+915 YHRLNQAFDS
-924 ADIFSASTLKGKLGV
+924 DIFSAATLKGKLGV
-939 NALESMKSLYDIVV
+939 NALESQKSLYDIVV

-961 DFAKNLELQNEVAV
+961 NFAKDLEVQNEVAV

-1009 YFVAETKGYSDDE
+1009 YFVAETKGYRNDE

-1030 KVKIECARR
+1030 RVKIECAKR
-1039 HFATISSSTVTYGV
+1039 HFETISSSSVTYGV
-1053 VKNYD
+1053 VKDYE

>member
-1 MDIHVK
+1 MK
-7 RKHKLSEINHD
+7 
-18 FLMNYFCHLINDRY
+18 
-32 MQLKFK
+32 LKFK

-46 AKAVTDAF
+46 AKAVTDVF
-54 HGQRNRMMMEFTH
+54 QGQQNLSMLEFTH
-67 DMGVGTAGG
+67 DIGRAVDGTQEM
-76 DLFDVVGYRNQPLTI
+76 FDVVGFRNQPINIYSQQLLTNLREV
-91 TSGQTL
+91 QL
-97 ENIRTIQMSGQL
+97 AGQL
-109 KPSETLNPDDL
+109 KPSEEVLMNDL

-142 LNRLYG
+142 LNKLYG

-176 AAEYGKRIQSF
+176 ASEYGKRIQSF

-197 DQFASDANMHV
+197 DQFASDSNMHV

-239 DVIASTKPILIID
+239 DVIAATNPILIID
-252 EPQSVLGAD
+252 EPQSVLGVD

-285 RAGDIVN
+285 RAADIVN

-325 GYVYLESIVLSAG
+325 GYLYLESIVLSEG

-344 GFDKKGG
+344 GFDKKGT
-351 SSVRQ
+351 SSVRP
-356 VTQLVSDKFDLYQQS
+356 VTQLVADGFDIYQQS

-389 ARTIRLLNGTVLHE
+389 NGTVRLLNGVILHE
-403 GEMVGRVNDLYVRRH
+403 GEMIGKVNDVYVRRQ

-425 SHIQKERKLFKMG
+425 SHLQKERKLFKMG

-452 YRSLTPN
+452 YRIYNAGGETE
-459 PKPHPL
+459 
-465 TPSPKGEGEA
+465 KGL
-475 FGNEGSNHKGVY
+475 Y
-487 AQMFEEEY
+487 AQLFEDEY

-509 PAYVAYL
+509 PAYIAYL
-516 KRFTAD
+516 KSFKAEE
-522 QVHDGYFSR
+522 VHNGYFSR
-531 DRKNNVVEPGN
+531 DKKGHFVQLTEKKMQEDVSAY
-542 KEGDNEVR
+542 D
-550 GYQLIMKEKE
+550 LIMRDKER
-560 KLLSFDTPVR
+560 LLSFAEPTR

-630 FEVNELTVIASESY
+630 FAVNELTVIASESY
-644 NTFASKLQTE
+644 NSFAAKLQTE
-654 IAEAVGDRPQKV
+654 IAEAVGDRPMKV
-666 QPSLF
+666 QLELF
-671 AGMVMTNAD
+671 KDMVVTNAD
-680 GEQKKVDDL
+680 GEQKKMDADD
-689 EASFLFAALAG
+689 AQDILFTLRMK
-700 HGYVNRQGE
+700 GYVTKQGQ
-709 LTQKYFDEKQ
+709 LTQQYHDDKQ
-719 QGTLDFGEGYNE
+719 QGTLDFGEDYNE
-731 YKKDI
+731 YQSDI
-736 VHQLDAVFNPEA
+736 VKKLDSIFNPDSV
-748 IKPEDARKVRET
+748 KPEDARKVREA
-760 KFDSQT
+760 KFDSLK

-773 DLWRKINLQTY
+773 DLWRKINSQTY

-794 IRRAVIELD
+794 IKRAVIALD
-803 SHLRVSE
+803 NHLKVSR
-810 INIKVVEGTLEGIK
+810 IAIQVVKGTMNEIK
-824 SKKQLEEGQAMRVK
+824 SKQQLLEGAAMVAQ
-838 EADTHS
+838 EADTES
-844 VHELVSEYVKYDLIG
+844 VHELIGENVRYDLIG
-859 KLVEDTGLTRRAIV
+859 KLVENTGLTRHAIV
-873 TILQKISPRTFNL
+873 SILKRIRPTTFNM

-903 QCKAIAVVEHVA
+903 QCKAIAVVEHVT
-915 YHKLDKQYD
+915 YHKLNKEFD

-939 NALESMKSLYDIVV
+939 NAMESQKSLYDIVV
-953 VDSKGIEM
+953 VDSLGIEM
-961 DFAKNLELQNEVAV
+961 DFAKNLEIHNEVAV
-975 YTKLPGGFYIN
+975 YTKLPSGFYIN

-1000 KEGTDIKHI
+1000 KEGADVKHV

-1022 VTDYRETE
+1022 VTDYRKTE
-1030 KVKIECARR
+1030 DVKIECAKR
-1039 HFATISSSTVTYGV
+1039 HFATISNSTVTYDV
-1053 VKNYD
+1053 VKDYD
-1058 ELWNV
+1058 ELLKL
-1063 VTK
+1063 VTA

>member
-1 MDIHVK
+1 MK
-7 RKHKLSEINHD
+7 
-18 FLMNYFCHLINDRY
+18 
-32 MQLKFK
+32 LKFK

-46 AKAVTDAF
+46 AKAVTDVF
-54 HGQRNRMMMEFTH
+54 QGQQNLGLLEFMH
-67 DMGVGTAGG
+67 DMGRATDGSQ
-76 DLFDVVGYRNQPLTI
+76 DMFDVVGFRNQPINIYSHQLLTNMR
-91 TSGQTL
+91 GV
-97 ENIRTIQMSGQL
+97 QMAEQL
-109 KPSETLNPDDL
+109 KPSEEVLMNDL

-176 AAEYGKRIQSF
+176 ASEYGKRIQSF

-233 RSRKPI
+233 RSRRPI
-239 DVIASTKPILIID
+239 DVIAATNPILIID
-252 EPQSVLGAD
+252 EPQSVLGVD

-285 RAGDIVN
+285 RASDIVN

-303 NKKLVKKISVKGI
+303 NKRLVKKISVKGI

-325 GYVYLESIVLSAG
+325 GYLYLESIVLSEG
-338 NPKARI
+338 NPRARI
-344 GFDKKGG
+344 GFDKKGS
-351 SSVRQ
+351 SSVRP
-356 VTQLVSDKFDLYQQS
+356 VTQLVSDGFDIYQQS
-371 GGLEEYRDGYRI
+371 GGLEEYRDGYRV
-383 ERIDGY
+383 ESIDGY
-389 ARTIRLLNGTVLHE
+389 NGTIRLLNGTVLHE
-403 GEMVGRVNDLYVRRH
+403 GEMIGRVNDIYVRRQ

-425 SHIQKERKLFKMG
+425 SHIQKERKLFRMG

-452 YRSLTPN
+452 NRSLTPG
-459 PKPHPL
+459 
-465 TPSPKGEGEA
+465 PSPKGEG
-475 FGNEGSNHKGVY
+475 SSQKGIY

-516 KRFTAD
+516 KRFTAE

-531 DRKNNVVEPGN
+531 DKKNKVVESGN
-542 KEGDNEVR
+542 KEGENEMR
-550 GYQLIMKEKE
+550 GFQLIMKEKE

-644 NTFASKLQTE
+644 NSFAQKLQTE
-654 IAEAVGDRPQKV
+654 IAEAVGDRPVKV
-666 QPSLF
+666 QADLF
-671 AGMVMTNAD
+671 NDMVVTNAR
-680 GEQKKVDDL
+680 GEQKQMDADD
-689 EASFLFAALAG
+689 AQDILFTLRMK
-700 HGYVNRQGE
+700 GYVTKQGQ
-709 LTQKYFDEKQ
+709 LTQQYHDDKQ
-719 QGTLDFGEGYNE
+719 QGTLDFGEDYNP
-731 YKKDI
+731 YQADI
-736 VHQLDAVFNPEA
+736 VKRLDSIFNPENV
-748 IKPEDARKVRET
+748 KPEDARKAREA
-760 KFDSQT
+760 KFDQQK

-773 DLWRKINLQTY
+773 DLWRKINSQTY

-803 SHLRVSE
+803 NHLRVSQ
-810 INIKVVEGTLEGIK
+810 IAIHVVQGTLNEIK
-824 SKKQLEEGQAMRVK
+824 SKQQLLAGTAMVAQ
-838 EADTHS
+838 EAETES
-844 VHELVSEYVKYDLIG
+844 VRELIGENVRYDLIG

-873 TILQKISPRTFNL
+873 TILKKIRPTTFNL

-915 YHKLDKQYD
+915 YHKLNKEFD

-939 NALESMKSLYDIVV
+939 NAMESSKSLYDIVV
-953 VDSKGIEM
+953 VDSQGIEM
-961 DFAKNLELQNEVAV
+961 NFAKDLELHNEVAV

-1000 KEGTDIKHI
+1000 KEGTDVKHV
-1009 YFVAETKGYSDDE
+1009 YFVAETKGYGDDE
-1022 VTDYRETE
+1022 VTDYRKTE
-1030 KVKIECARR
+1030 EVKIECAKR
-1039 HFATISSSTVTYGV
+1039 HFATISSSTVTYDV
-1053 VKNYD
+1053 VKDYQGLMN
-1058 ELWNV
+1058 L

>member
-1 MDIHVK
+1 MAK
-7 RKHKLSEINHD
+7 TLT
-18 FLMNYFCHLINDRY
+18 
-32 MQLKFK
+32 LKFK
-38 HQQFQIDA
+38 NQQFQTDA
-46 AKAVTDAF
+46 AKAVTDVF
-54 HGQRNRMMMEFTH
+54 KGQRNQAMLEFTH
-67 DMGVGTAGG
+67 DMGTMG
-76 DLFDVVGYRNQPLTI
+76 DGQTEAFDVLGYRNQPLTI
-91 TSGQTL
+91 SSLQTL
-97 ENIRTIQMSGQL
+97 DNIRAKQTAEQL
-109 KPSETLNPDDL
+109 KPSETLGAEDL

-142 LNRLYG
+142 LNALYG

-162 EGVSRSFEIMSEHF
+162 EGVCRSFEIMSEHF

-197 DQFASDANMHV
+197 DQFASDGNMHV

-219 GEDARRIYMKLDAF
+219 GEDARRIYMKLDSF
-233 RSRKPI
+233 RSRRPI
-239 DVIASTKPILIID
+239 DVIASTNPILIID

-261 KKNATREKLKE
+261 KKNATRTKLKE

-316 EQKGTTATN
+316 EQRGTTATN
-325 GYVYLESIVLSAG
+325 GYIYLESIVLSEG
-338 NPKARI
+338 NPQARI
-344 GFDKKGG
+344 GYDKKGA
-351 SSVRQ
+351 SSVKQ
-356 VTQLVSDKFDLYQQS
+356 VTELVSDGFDIYQKS
-371 GGLEEYRDGYRI
+371 GGLEEYQDGYRV
-383 ERIDGY
+383 ESIDGY
-389 ARTIRLLNGTVLHE
+389 NRTIRLLNGTVLHE
-403 GEMVGRVNDLYVRRH
+403 GEMIGKVNEIYVRRH

-452 YRSLTPN
+452 YRIYL
-459 PKPHPL
+459 
-465 TPSPKGEGEA
+465 EGGGTA
-475 FGNEGSNHKGVY
+475 KGVY
-487 AQMFEEEY
+487 AEMFEQEY
-495 TNIVGQLQLEFADD
+495 NDIVNSLQLEFSDD
-509 PAYVAYL
+509 PDYVRYL
-516 KRFTAD
+516 RRFKAEE
-522 QVHDGYFSR
+522 VHNGYFSR
-531 DRKNNVVEPGN
+531 DKKGN
-542 KEGDNEVR
+542 YVQLSESKMENDASA
-550 GYQLIMKEKE
+550 YDLIMRDKE
-560 KLLSFDTPVR
+560 KLLSFDEPTR

-630 FEVNELTVIASESY
+630 FDVNELTVIASESY
-644 NTFASKLQTE
+644 NSFAAKLQTE

-671 AGMVMTNAD
+671 MGMTLVNAD
-680 GEQKKVDDL
+680 GSNERQVDDDTANDINFML
-689 EASFLFAALAG
+689 RFN
-700 HGYVNRQGE
+700 GYITKQGQ
-709 LTQKYFDEKQ
+709 LTQKFFDEKQ
-719 QGTLDFGEGYNE
+719 QGVLDFGEEYNE
-731 YKKDI
+731 FKDSIVKK
-736 VHQLDAVFNPEA
+736 LDAVFDPESV
-748 IKPEDARKVRET
+748 KPEDARKHREA
-760 KFDSQT
+760 KFDTQK

-773 DLWRKINLQTY
+773 ELWRKINSQTY
-784 YTVDFKTDDL
+784 YTVNFKTEDL
-794 IRRAVIELD
+794 IFRAVYELD
-803 SHLRVSE
+803 AHLKVSE
-810 INIKVVEGTLEGIK
+810 INIHVVEGTMDEIK
-824 SKKQLEEGQAMRVK
+824 SKKQLEAGMAMRVR
-838 EADTHS
+838 EADTHK
-844 VHELVSEYVKYDLIG
+844 VLELVGENVRYDLIG
-859 KLVEDTGLTRRAIV
+859 KLVEDTGLTRKAIV
-873 TILQKISPRTFNL
+873 TILKRISPKTFNM

-903 QCKAIAVVEHVA
+903 QCKAVAVVEHVA
-915 YHKLDKQYD
+915 YHKTNREYD
-924 ADIFSASTLKGKLGV
+924 SDIFSASSLKGKLGV
-939 NALESMKSLYDIVV
+939 NALESQKSLYDIVV

-961 DFAKNLELQNEVAV
+961 NFAKDLEKENDVAV
-975 YTKLPGGFYIN
+975 YTKLPSGFYIN

-1000 KEGTDIKHI
+1000 KEGTDVKHI
-1009 YFVAETKGYSDDE
+1009 YFVAETKGYSSDE

-1039 HFATISSSTVTYGV
+1039 HFAAISNSAVTYDV
-1053 VKNYD
+1053 VKDYN
-1058 ELWNV
+1058 ELWNI